1 MKQQI
6 IKEIHEWMET
16 FVEKSNPK
24 FGNMPPCPYARQ
36 ARLQNKIDIK
46 DLDDD
51 YLVCL
56 VDAARTWTDE
66 FDVVIFVET
75 IVDRYDPSELS
86 AIVEEVNK
94 RVMPMDIV
102 CLEDHPAEP
111 EIINGVQMNNGK
123 YVLVLMQRLSKINDA
138 SKHLESTSYY
148 KHWTKENLDDVK
160 NWRFEKD

>member
-1 MKQQI
+1 MNKKI
-6 IKEIHEWMET
+6 VKEIQAWMQS
-16 FVEKSNPK
+16 FVEKPNPK

-46 DLDDD
+46 DLDKD
-51 YLVCL
+51 YFVCL
-56 VDAARTWTDE
+56 TDAARTWTDE
-66 FDVVIFVET
+66 FDVVIFVER
-75 IVDRYDPSELS
+75 IVNRYEPQELS

-102 CLEDHPAEP
+102 CLEDHPHEP

-138 SKHLESTSYY
+138 SKQLENTSYY
-148 KHWTKENLDDVK
+148 KHWTRENLDDVK
-160 NWRFEKD
+160 NWRFK